1 MNDSQDQRGLI
12 KTRAQRRY
20 PDYQIVSVYPV
31 CWPVFRLR
39 LSAIV
44 LAQHKLSATAG
55 IVLRLSNLGV
65 RQPAEFCRMMGL
77 PAKYLVGA
85 AAELLEAGLVAQR
98 PDLGLEITSQGKQ
111 AVNDGGQ
118 SSRPQP
124 RPLVVPYDPLT
135 KRVLDMDIAELKDR
149 DYVGKNAL
157 FVIPCDG
164 RKPRLSELRLDQIQ
178 GYAGHDLDDAEQVLE
193 VSEVRDR
200 DSVLRYRDDYMVAK
214 LIEPNTNQPVFAVYR
229 SQQYLQ
235 EETDALSRL
244 AQDGHNLVPEEY
256 EPVEEHS
263 PWNNS
268 PSVTPEE
275 AEHLTAIEEL
285 DLALDT
291 AKQAVSEA
299 RAADYET
306 LSGRDR
312 DALLNHIG
320 DLEKRILDLSEE
332 LAARENRLDAL
343 TQGATR
349 VIRSEQHRN
358 LLLEAIDKASSELVL
373 VSAWIRPEAFNDELR
388 RKLVDAISRGV
399 EVRIAWGFGTD
410 ANARMSAQK
419 RDAATRSRNWGEDV
433 IDRLR
438 RMIRDPK
445 MQEKLLV
452 RRTDT
457 HQKFIICDD
466 RFCVVGSFNWLSY
479 RGRGPRWEASHYS
492 ERPED
497 ISIWKDQAA
506 RLFQ

>member
-1 MNDSQDQRGLI
+1 MSISQDQRGLI
-12 KTRAQRRY
+12 KARAQRRY
-20 PDYQIVSVYPV
+20 PDYQIVTVYPV

-39 LSAIV
+39 LSAVV

-65 RQPAEFCRMMGL
+65 RQPAEFCLMMGL

-85 AAELLEAGLVAQR
+85 AAELLEAGFVAQR
-98 PDLGLEITSQGKQ
+98 PDLGLEITPQGKQ

-164 RKPRLSELRLDQIQ
+164 RKPRLSELRLEQIQ
-178 GYAGHDLDDAEQVLE
+178 SYAGNDLDNAEQVLE

-256 EPVEEHS
+256 EPVEENS

-275 AEHLTAIEEL
+275 AEQLTAIGEL

-299 RAADYET
+299 RSADYET
-306 LSGRDR
+306 LSERNRVD
-312 DALLNHIG
+312 LLEHIG
-320 DLEKRILDLSEE
+320 DLDKQILDLSKE
-332 LAARENRLDAL
+332 LVARETQLNAL

-349 VIRSEQHRN
+349 VIRSEQHRS
-358 LLLEAIDKASSELVL
+358 LLLEAIDTACSELVL
-373 VSAWIRPEAFNDELR
+373 VSAWIGPEAFNGEIR
-388 RKLVDAISRGV
+388 RKLADAMRRGV
-399 EVRIAWGFGTD
+399 LVRIAWGFGTD
-410 ANARMSAQK
+410 ATARMSAQK
-419 RDAATRSRNWGEDV
+419 RDAATRSRKLGEDA
-433 IDRLR
+433 IERLR
-438 RMIRDPK
+438 RMIRDPG
-445 MQEKLLV
+445 MQEKLMV
-452 RRTDT
+452 RRTET

-466 RFCVVGSFNWLSY
+466 RFCAVGSFNWLSY

-497 ISIWKDQAA
+497 ISIWKDHAS
-506 RLFQ
+506 RLFR